1 MGKDGSEKGKDG
13 SEKGILIFQRE
24 CACDVTHPKWSR
36 SQSNVIICKLCWQS
50 RSAYRGTY
58 QEFVYVT
65 RFRFECSFRVIRL
78 QTVQIH
84 NISSSLSRFS
94 VQVRLQRRL
103 FSTIARYY
111 IISVKSSQHKTYLKS
126 LTKKSACEDMFS
138 VKDLVVA
145 LSKLQSDAVNMY
157 RWRKM

>member
-1 MGKDGSEKGKDG
+1 MIGDRTLPWTTENV
-13 SEKGILIFQRE
+13 R
-24 CACDVTHPKWSR
+24 VMSR
-36 SQSNVIICKLCWQS
+36 IQSGHVHKVALSSANRVYNHA
-50 RSAYRGTY
+50 RSAYRGTF
-58 QEFVYVT
+58 QEFLYVT

-157 RWRKM
+157 R